1 MCEYMRANSSTGTQK
16 QLQHLA
22 QSCKAEKTNESPSRR
37 VDFCLL
43 QSQLIPEDK
52 GGDNS
57 AVLHTSMQSCCLNCL
72 NYGRLPPQQEP
83 CCILSA
89 LQQVRK
95 AEVKQH
101 LAEPMPIRCRQQA
114 ASHHHLS
121 KCFRYS
127 YQFGPAVSIPAR
139 GKLLGRAGACLS
151 PAIAC

>member
-1 MCEYMRANSSTGTQK
+1 MLISFYYLLESFNCICV
-16 QLQHLA
+16 QLNHHD
-22 QSCKAEKTNESPSRR
+22 KGDSRP
-37 VDFCLL
+37 VDFCVL

-52 GGDNS
+52 AGDNS
-57 AVLHTSMQSCCLNCL
+57 ALLHTSVQSCCLNCL

-83 CCILSA
+83 CCILGA

-101 LAEPMPIRCRQQA
+101 LAGPMPIRCRQQA

-121 KCFRYS
+121 MCFRYS
-127 YQFGPAVSIPAR
+127 YRLGPAVLIPAR
-139 GKLLGRAGACLS
+139 GKLLRRAGACLS